1 MPFEVL
7 VVDDSMGIRQA
18 ARAALAPLAG
28 CVVRDCG
35 DAEAAAAMVA
45 VGPARLILCDVVLP
59 GRAGD
64 DFCREIKARSPDTV
78 VLLMSSAFE
87 AVDAA
92 RGAAAGADGW
102 LAKPF
107 TAEELRGR
115 VRVLMRRPAGRAT
128 PAMPAAPGPAG
139 PDGAGRA
146 ADLEDLAERLIAPL
160 AERLVGPLRAE
171 LGRHL
176 AAAAERLVRERIHDL
191 ERQAERPPSAVVPG
205 MEGPVA

>member
-7 VVDDSMGIRQA
+7 VIDDSMGVRQA

-35 DAEAAAAMVA
+35 DAEAAAACLA
-45 VGPARLILCDVVLP
+45 LGPARLVLCDVVLP

-64 DFCREIKARSPDTV
+64 DFCRELKARDPDTV
-78 VLLMSSAFE
+78 VLLMASAFE
-87 AVDAA
+87 AVDPA
-92 RGAAAGADGW
+92 RSVAAGADGW

-115 VRVLMRRPAGRAT
+115 VRVLMRRPAG
-128 PAMPAAPGPAG
+128 APVQPRRQAEA
-139 PDGAGRA
+139 PVEPVSTSPS
-146 ADLEDLAERLIAPL
+146 ADLGALADRLIEPL

-176 AAAAERLVRERIHDL
+176 ADAAERLVMERIRDL
-191 ERQAERPPSAVVPG
+191 ERQAEGAPSVVAPG
-205 MEGPVA
+205 VEGPVA